1 MSTKKKYGVDPRAKA
16 AAECYI
22 ALESAQSSIRIL
34 IGVPDAMRAARYT
47 TDESKDKTLQ
57 VQVRREVERI
67 KRDNVDP
74 APMLVIGVGCRLYL
88 VTETVRYRENIATL
102 EAELGMS
109 SLLSC
114 DVIIVVVFVFFVL
127 LFNR

>member
-1 MSTKKKYGVDPRAKA
+1 MSTKKKYGVDSRAKA

-22 ALESAQSSIRIL
+22 ALESAQSSISIL

-74 APMLVIGVGCRLYL
+74 EQDWKQQHQSHNRNHVSSSSSYDCYSSSEICSTDFVSSEALYKLVMRIM
-88 VTETVRYRENIATL
+88 RYHK
-102 EAELGMS
+102 
-109 SLLSC
+109 
-114 DVIIVVVFVFFVL
+114 
-127 LFNR
+127 

>member
-22 ALESAQSSIRIL
+22 ALESAQSSISIS

-57 VQVRREVERI
+57 EP
-67 KRDNVDP
+67 KRDFRGVAKIP
-74 APMLVIGVGCRLYL
+74 VIVSERK
-88 VTETVRYRENIATL
+88 
-102 EAELGMS
+102 
-109 SLLSC
+109 
-114 DVIIVVVFVFFVL
+114 
-127 LFNR
+127 

>member
-1 MSTKKKYGVDPRAKA
+1 MV
-16 AAECYI
+16 
-22 ALESAQSSIRIL
+22 SILTLRRRRSVTSHWRVPSHQYAYL

>member
-1 MSTKKKYGVDPRAKA
+1 MSTKKKYGVDSRAKA
-16 AAECYI
+16 AVECYI
-22 ALESAQSSIRIL
+22 ALESAQSSISIL

-74 APMLVIGVGCRLYL
+74 EQDWKQQHQSHNRNHV
-88 VTETVRYRENIATL
+88 
-102 EAELGMS
+102 S
-109 SLLSC
+109 SSSSSYDC
-114 DVIIVVVFVFFVL
+114 YSSSEICSTDFVL
-127 LFNR
+127 SEALYKLVMRIMRYHK